1 MLQLPLR
8 RPTPGDHVGVAAV
21 VDDWW
26 GGRHLEPLVQALFFE
41 HFAGTSLIE
50 DGDDGLRSF
59 LLAFDSADHPEV
71 TYIHFV
77 GVRPDLRGTGRGSAL
92 YEQTFDDARARGRR
106 RVECI
111 TGLSN
116 RGSIAF
122 HRRMGFALMPGDEI
136 DADGIPYHRDHGGAG
151 IDQVLFRR
159 DL

>member
-1 MLQLPLR
+1 MLSLR
-8 RPTPGDHVGVAAV
+8 RPTADDHGRVIAV
-21 VDDWW
+21 VNDWW
-26 GGRHLEPLVQALFFE
+26 GGRNLAPLVQGLFFE

-50 DGDDGLRSF
+50 DSSGGLASF

-77 GVRPDLRGTGRGSAL
+77 GVRPDLRGVGRGAAL
-92 YEQTFDDARARGRR
+92 YDRTFADALVRGRR

-116 RGSIAF
+116 RASISF
-122 HRRMGFALMPGDEI
+122 HRRMGFELVPGDAI
-136 DADGIPYHRDHGGAG
+136 DAEGVPFHQDHGGAG

-159 DL
+159 EL